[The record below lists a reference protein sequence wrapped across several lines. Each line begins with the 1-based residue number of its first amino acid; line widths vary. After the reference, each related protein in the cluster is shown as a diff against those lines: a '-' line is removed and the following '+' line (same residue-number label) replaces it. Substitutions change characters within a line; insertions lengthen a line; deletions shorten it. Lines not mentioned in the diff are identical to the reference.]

1 MTKELRNDRMDVE
14 RWKAACKA
22 GSCQANYRRERG
34 LTEAR
39 DDYFVDGVQWADEH
53 PAQTQWRTVDEWPKD
68 KEWILMMLD
77 NGRLQATQ
85 WDDDGKGFNSGY
97 AELNFS
103 GGAMMRLPVE
113 YKVVA
118 WRPLADVANEYVC
131 HGTLAKQPEQPNQ
144 TTDGYAE
151 QQQWMVDSKGG
162 YGGRPMRIVGAG
174 DTDGFVSVEMQDGFT
189 FQPRL
194 DTLRRWVIG
203 DACNGDVLVCRHP
216 KGHEGSR
223 ESIFIF
229 REVADRDYVSHAVEY
244 HCRLF
249 DGEFLLAG
257 QGYMGTLEKASD
269 SDHYR
274 PATAAE
280 TKQMWE
286 AVQRAGYEWDAES
299 GKLRDIK

>member
-1 MTKELRNDRMDVE
+1 MEQNKKQEKKKLASCIIGQAQVVFGGAVQVKMGSVQGNEDAVAVGLSELKRPCPQSGMEPENDE
-14 RWKAACKA
+14 
-22 GSCQANYRRERG
+22 
-34 LTEAR
+34 T
-39 DDYFVDGVQWADEH
+39 FGVQVMLVFPDLPTLTNFRGILDEVETAIKSRMKDEMEALDQADPYH
-53 PAQTQWRTVDEWPKD
+53 LVHQHQD
-68 KEWILMMLD
+68 
-77 NGRLQATQ
+77 
-85 WDDDGKGFNSGY
+85 
-97 AELNFS
+97 
-103 GGAMMRLPVE
+103 
-113 YKVVA
+113 
-118 WRPLADVANEYVC
+118 
-131 HGTLAKQPEQPNQ
+131 
-144 TTDGYAE
+144 AE
-151 QQQWMVDSKGG
+151 QQQWMVGSEGR

-229 REVADRDYVSHAVEY
+229 REVADRDYVNHAVEY

-249 DGEFLLAG
+249 DGEFQLAG

>member
-1 MTKELRNDRMDVE
+1 MEQNKKQEKKKLASCIIGQAQVVFGGAVQVKMGSVQGNEDAVAVGLSELKHPCPQAGMEPENDE
-14 RWKAACKA
+14 
-22 GSCQANYRRERG
+22 
-34 LTEAR
+34 T
-39 DDYFVDGVQWADEH
+39 FGVQVMLVFPDLPTLTNFRGILDEVETAIKSRMKDEMEALDQADPYH
-53 PAQTQWRTVDEWPKD
+53 LVHQHQD
-68 KEWILMMLD
+68 
-77 NGRLQATQ
+77 
-85 WDDDGKGFNSGY
+85 
-97 AELNFS
+97 
-103 GGAMMRLPVE
+103 
-113 YKVVA
+113 
-118 WRPLADVANEYVC
+118 
-131 HGTLAKQPEQPNQ
+131 
-144 TTDGYAE
+144 AE
-151 QQQWMVDSKGG
+151 QQQWMVDSEGR
-162 YGGRPMRIVGAG
+162 YGGRPMRIVGTG
-174 DTDGFVSVEMQDGFT
+174 DADGFVSVEMQDGST

-203 DACNGDVLVCRHP
+203 DARNGDVLVCRHP
-216 KGHEGSR
+216 KGHEGPR

-249 DGEFLLAG
+249 DGEFQLAG

>member
-1 MTKELRNDRMDVE
+1 MEQNKKQEKKKLASCIIGQAQVVFGGAVQVKMGSVQGNEDAVAVGLSELKRPCPQSGMEPENDE
-14 RWKAACKA
+14 
-22 GSCQANYRRERG
+22 
-34 LTEAR
+34 T
-39 DDYFVDGVQWADEH
+39 FGVQVMLVFPDLPTLTNFRGILDEVETAIKSRMKDEMEALDQADPYH
-53 PAQTQWRTVDEWPKD
+53 LVHQHQD
-68 KEWILMMLD
+68 
-77 NGRLQATQ
+77 
-85 WDDDGKGFNSGY
+85 
-97 AELNFS
+97 
-103 GGAMMRLPVE
+103 
-113 YKVVA
+113 
-118 WRPLADVANEYVC
+118 
-131 HGTLAKQPEQPNQ
+131 
-144 TTDGYAE
+144 AE
-151 QQQWMVDSKGG
+151 QQQWMVGSEGR

-229 REVADRDYVSHAVEY
+229 REVADRDYVNHAVEY

-249 DGEFLLAG
+249 DGEFQLAG

-286 AVQRAGYEWDAES
+286 AVQRAGYEWDEES
-299 GKLRDIK
+299 GKLRGIK